1 MSLKT
6 TPLFFTNHGE
16 FTAALDAGT
25 APSGSI
31 LVSENDQR
39 IESVF
44 IGTRP
49 PSFNGTHGTH
59 WCAHR
64 RHNESLAEFL
74 GKVVELSGRFNEV
87 TNS

>member
-6 TPLFFTNHGE
+6 TPLFFTNLGE

-44 IGTRP
+44 IGTH
-49 PSFNGTHGTH
+49 STH

-64 RHNESLAEFL
+64 RHSESLAEFL